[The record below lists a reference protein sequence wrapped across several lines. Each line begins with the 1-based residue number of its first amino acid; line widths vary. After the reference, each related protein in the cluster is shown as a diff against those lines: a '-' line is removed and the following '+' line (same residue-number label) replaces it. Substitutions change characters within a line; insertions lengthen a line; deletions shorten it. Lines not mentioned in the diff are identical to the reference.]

1 MEAPM
6 NTTPSNGETREA
18 PARLSLD
25 NLVEVME
32 RTEGADGK
40 VSYDHLYKYYAPN
53 MRFQDSIQT
62 IHGRE
67 PFIDMCKRLAKR
79 SNSLKMKVTGA
90 AQNGNYIFFQWT
102 MTINFANTK
111 TTPMYGCSK
120 LTLNADGQILEQRDY
135 YDLWGDTF
143 DVIPGVGKLYR
154 MAMQKLFG

>member
-1 MEAPM
+1 MLATQAEGAPSAQS
-6 NTTPSNGETREA
+6 P
-18 PARLSLD
+18 RLSLD

-32 RTEGADGK
+32 RTEGADGQ

-67 PFIDMCKRLAKR
+67 PFIEMCKRLAKR
-79 SNSLKMKVTGA
+79 SSSLKMKVTGS
-90 AQNGNYIFFQWT
+90 AQHDNIIFFQWT
-102 MTINFANTK
+102 MTINYANTK

-120 LTLNADGQILEQRDY
+120 LTLNEHGQILEQRDY

-143 DVIPGVGKLYR
+143 DVIPGFGKMYR
-154 MAMQKLFG
+154 LAMRKLFG